1 MKKSELLEE
10 YQELIKAGTKIE
22 EIVLSIHMPT
32 GEIETISN
40 PNVDAKIDYL
50 KNAYDDDLIL
60 MTNEA
65 IYIEDAMFI
74 KEETAEDFSFGTV
87 LAIITAG
94 NEHGEKFARRN
105 WNGPNQYIYYVPAGR
120 YDAITD
126 AAKEIADEDG
136 KVSYRPYLA
145 LKTVDGS
152 IATWVPSISDL
163 LANDWY
169 IVE

>member
-32 GEIETISN
+32 GETETICN

-65 IYIEDAMFI
+65 IYIEDVMFI
-74 KEETAEDFSFGTV
+74 KEAELKDLSFSSV
-87 LAIITAG
+87 LPIITTTR
-94 NEHGEKFARRN
+94 ERFARRN

-120 YDAITD
+120 YDAVTD

-136 KVSYRPYLA
+136 KVNYRPYLA

-163 LANDWY
+163 FANDWY
-169 IVE
+169 IVK

>member
-1 MKKSELLEE
+1 MKKSELLKE

-32 GEIETISN
+32 GETETICN

-65 IYIEDAMFI
+65 IYIEDVMFI
-74 KEETAEDFSFGTV
+74 KEAELKDLSFSSV
-87 LAIITAG
+87 LPIITTT
-94 NEHGEKFARRN
+94 GEKFARRN

-120 YDAITD
+120 YDAVTD

-136 KVSYRPYLA
+136 KVNYRPYLA